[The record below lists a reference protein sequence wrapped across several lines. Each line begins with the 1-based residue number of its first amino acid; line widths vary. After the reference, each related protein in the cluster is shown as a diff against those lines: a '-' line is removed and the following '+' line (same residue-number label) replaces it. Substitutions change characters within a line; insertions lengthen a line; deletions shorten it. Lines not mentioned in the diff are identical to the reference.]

1 MQLGKEKY
9 MKDVPSHM
17 MKFIRKVTKKNIE
30 AAEDESYKQEYRK
43 EITSDNNKQ
52 KEKKKKILMRKE
64 RQERIPEHLT
74 VEEKNRKMKKREP
87 IMKEKW
93 SHKHQKHIYK

>member
-1 MQLGKEKY
+1 MQLDREKY

-30 AAEDESYKQEYRK
+30 AAEDESYKKEYQK
-43 EITSDNNKQ
+43 EIISDKNKQ
-52 KEKKKKILMRKE
+52 KLKKKKIITRQE
-64 RQERIPEHLT
+64 RQERTPEHLT
-74 VEEKNRKMKKREP
+74 VEEKNRKMKHREP